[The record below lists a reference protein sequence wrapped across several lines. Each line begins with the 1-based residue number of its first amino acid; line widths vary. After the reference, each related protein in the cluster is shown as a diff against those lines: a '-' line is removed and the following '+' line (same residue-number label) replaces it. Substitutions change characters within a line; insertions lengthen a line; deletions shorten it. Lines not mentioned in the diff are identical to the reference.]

1 LAGLKLL
8 RYGASKSIS
17 AEELLG
23 YLVKPWRS
31 VLMLQIAAEAMW
43 NLGYKHTYE
52 AFGKYFNA
60 LLRHYVE
67 LSCIEG

>member
-1 LAGLKLL
+1 LELL

-23 YLVKPWRS
+23 YLVKPWGS
-31 VLMLQIAAEAMW
+31 VFTLQIAAGIIW
-43 NLGYKHTYE
+43 NLGSKRTYE

-67 LSCIEG
+67 LFCIKG